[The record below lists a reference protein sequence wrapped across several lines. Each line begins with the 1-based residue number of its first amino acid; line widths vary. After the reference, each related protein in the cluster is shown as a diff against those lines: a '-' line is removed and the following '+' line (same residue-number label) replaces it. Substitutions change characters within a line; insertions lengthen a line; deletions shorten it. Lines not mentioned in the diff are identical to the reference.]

1 MFNFIYEDKLNIFN
15 TFKLQTVHIVSSME
29 AQTGKVQ

>member
-1 MFNFIYEDKLNIFN
+1 MFNFIYEDKLHMFK

-29 AQTGKVQ
+29 AWTGKVQ